1 MTANLPPK
9 HSGSSQ
15 HHSRNELPIIGPV
28 MDLILNGCSSAVT
41 SQQQL
46 PSTFANYDNWASGW
60 NKNIA
65 IGWQNL
71 IWLA

>member
-1 MTANLPPK
+1 
-9 HSGSSQ
+9 
-15 HHSRNELPIIGPV
+15 